1 MCAVNVI
8 QECLVGASSISL
20 MCAVNVIQECLV
32 GASSLVV
39 SLSCVP
45 LM

>member
-1 MCAVNVI
+1 MLL
-8 QECLVGASSISL
+8 EGLVGASSISL
-20 MCAVNVIQECLV
+20 MCAVNVIYECLV